1 KIFSKRGGTVVKV
14 REQFKIVSDEGN
26 VYKIKIVNINEYR
39 EADHKYLVDLYMNDK
54 YLGEGFCGD
63 SLFDDERILKEETE

>member
-1 KIFSKRGGTVVKV
+1 MVKV

-54 YLGEGFCGD
+54 YLGEGFFGD